1 MKLYLLLIPATIIGA
16 VAWHLSARTGATTIQ
31 FWSEECAVIAAVI
44 RFERS
49 RFYEDEIA
57 VTRVSETTYE
67 PRVIT
72 PVVQTAEGLAYQ
84 QAFADFLTAPENAEL
99 SLEQRVYAA
108 VEQLRHHPG
117 YDDANPDPV
126 ELDPALIQA
135 LQRAPDNPV
144 LCNPERLG
152 EDVSL
157 FDRST
162 GLETFADGSVHD
174 NGLFMH
180 SEEGHYELQRPE
192 LRKPELRVSPI
203 GFTADYRTA
212 LLEVGY
218 YCGFWCGSGSFYQ
231 LEKDENGAWQ
241 VTGTGRTWIA

>member
-1 MKLYLLLIPATIIGA
+1 MKLNWLLIPTTVIIAFAWHSNTRIGSTIIEN
-16 VAWHLSARTGATTIQ
+16 
-31 FWSEECAVIAAVI
+31 WSEECAVIAAVI
-44 RFERS
+44 RSERS

-57 VTRVSETTYE
+57 VTRVSETTFV
-67 PRVIT
+67 PHFIRPVI
-72 PVVQTAEGLAYQ
+72 QTAEGFAYQ
-84 QAFADFLTAPENAEL
+84 QAFADFLSAPEHAEL

-108 VEQLRHHPG
+108 IEQLRDHPG

-126 ELDPALIQA
+126 ELVPALVQA
-135 LQRAPDNPV
+135 LQIAPDNPI

-152 EDVSL
+152 QNVSL

-192 LRKPELRVSPI
+192 LRKSELRVSPI
-203 GFTADYRTA
+203 GFTADYSTA

-218 YCGFWCGSGSFYQ
+218 YCGSWCGSGSFYL
-231 LEKDENGAWQ
+231 LEKDKNGVWQ
-241 VTGTGRTWIA
+241 VTGTGHTWIA